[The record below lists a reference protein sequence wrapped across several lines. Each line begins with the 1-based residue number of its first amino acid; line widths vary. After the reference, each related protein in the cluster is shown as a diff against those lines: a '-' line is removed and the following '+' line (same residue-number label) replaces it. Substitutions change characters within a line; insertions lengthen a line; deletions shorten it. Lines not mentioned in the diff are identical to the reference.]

1 MNAVG
6 GPEVVRAVESEE
18 EEVGEEKERHTTN
31 VHVQQ
36 QVPGKYF
43 WSRKCENSYEEKEI
57 FCAVLAPATVV
68 FTIIISG
75 DRPFKSSAMCNVPT
89 LSHLF

>member
-18 EEVGEEKERHTTN
+18 EKVGEEKERHTAN

-43 WSRKCENSYEEKEI
+43 WLRKCENSYKEKEI
-57 FCAVLAPATVV
+57 FCALRATVV
-68 FTIIISG
+68 FLQYNF
-75 DRPFKSSAMCNVPT
+75 R
-89 LSHLF
+89 

>member
-43 WSRKCENSYEEKEI
+43 RSQKCESSYEGKEI
-57 FCAVLAPATVV
+57 FFAVRAPATVV
-68 FTIIISG
+68 F
-75 DRPFKSSAMCNVPT
+75 CNNN
-89 LSHLF
+89 FR

>member
-18 EEVGEEKERHTTN
+18 EKVGEEKERHTAN

-43 WSRKCENSYEEKEI
+43 RSQKCENAYEGKRN
-57 FCAVLAPATVV
+57 FLCHVGAPAT
-68 FTIIISG
+68 FILYNDGGLNPILTRS
-75 DRPFKSSAMCNVPT
+75 F
-89 LSHLF
+89 

>member
-1 MNAVG
+1 VYLEVDEMNAVG

-18 EEVGEEKERHTTN
+18 EEVGEEKERHTAN

-43 WSRKCENSYEEKEI
+43 WLRKCENSYKEKEI
-57 FCAVLAPATVV
+57 FCALRATVV
-68 FTIIISG
+68 FLQYNF
-75 DRPFKSSAMCNVPT
+75 R
-89 LSHLF
+89 